1 MTLWSAGLKVLA
13 PGEVMLP
20 PRDLTVDPLNW
31 RLRWPPSHFLTPLKR
46 EAAGAVTAAGMSGP
60 YYHGT
65 LHCCSTSEARES
77 TPGIQETLRGV
88 CCYHHALWW
97 ATENSS
103 SSAQA
108 AHRPRFSG
116 NEGCGHPR
124 SEVLAEGQG
133 NTKWV
138 VEEGSYRYQLWPQVT
153 DSTDWWQR
161 SRFYVTIYRNGDFTD
176 RSISS
181 LFCYEYVCV

>member
-65 LHCCSTSEARES
+65 LHCCSTSEARDS

-88 CCYHHALWW
+88 CCYHHAL
-97 ATENSS
+97 
-103 SSAQA
+103 
-108 AHRPRFSG
+108 
-116 NEGCGHPR
+116 
-124 SEVLAEGQG
+124 
-133 NTKWV
+133 
-138 VEEGSYRYQLWPQVT
+138 
-153 DSTDWWQR
+153 
-161 SRFYVTIYRNGDFTD
+161 
-176 RSISS
+176 
-181 LFCYEYVCV
+181 